1 MARLPHLQDVAQVRT
16 GLALM
21 WHVLGTLAMGL
32 WAAVIG
38 ATVFVV
44 AVKMLEQ
51 LKYVV

>member
-1 MARLPHLQDVAQVRT
+1 
-16 GLALM
+16 M